1 MPFADAAVQFRHDCR
16 PALLIVRQ
24 VRHARHIWCPAS
36 IPPSVPGLSR
46 ATRSSLGGTQPQHC
60 ETGHVRVVLVT
71 PGFPT
76 SLEDH
81 HKPFLADHARALA
94 GAGADVTVVCPAH
107 PDAPR
112 RHEVGG
118 VEVRRVR
125 FAPASVEARVALGE
139 SYRVFSGLS
148 ALWVIPMIA
157 KLTLAAARQA
167 RRGSSGSLGSAVSG
181 NHIGTGASNGGSIGD
196 GAVIHGHWWFP
207 CGLVAVAAAG
217 LAGRRRASVVHIH
230 GSDAAV
236 TTNAVHRWL
245 ARRVLRRAA
254 AVVTVSEELRDW
266 ASSLVQR
273 RGGRSPRS
281 RADGTDGGRPRARS
295 RALQPLP
302 DIERAGQRSGPAL
315 QVVSMPVG
323 VDRLGPATPTPSDGP
338 VVALG
343 RLMAEKGFDVL
354 IEAVALVDAT
364 QRPEVVIVGD
374 GPDRSLLEALALRR
388 GVNATFAGAVA
399 PGEVGEW
406 YRRARLVCVPSRR
419 EGFGMITAE
428 ALAAG
433 RPVVA
438 TNVGAAPQFITDGV
452 NGCLVPPDKAEALS
466 AALTK
471 ALQSDFSTSA
481 ASSAAAP
488 APFGPADHAAALLE
502 IYAELSQN

>member
-1 MPFADAAVQFRHDCR
+1 M
-16 PALLIVRQ
+16 
-24 VRHARHIWCPAS
+24 
-36 IPPSVPGLSR
+36 
-46 ATRSSLGGTQPQHC
+46 
-60 ETGHVRVVLVT
+60 VLVT

-76 SLEDH
+76 SLDDH

-94 GAGADVTVVCPAH
+94 GAGAHVTVVCPSH
-107 PDAPR
+107 PDAPS

-157 KLTLAAARQA
+157 KLTLSAARQA
-167 RRGSSGSLGSAVSG
+167 RHRSG
-181 NHIGTGASNGGSIGD
+181 D
-196 GAVIHGHWWFP
+196 EAVIHGHWWFP
-207 CGLVAVAAAG
+207 CGLVTVAAAA
-217 LAGRRRASVVHIH
+217 LAGRRTASVVHVH

-245 ARRVLRRAA
+245 GRRVLRRAT

-266 ASSLVQR
+266 ASSLVQQ
-273 RGGRSPRS
+273 RGG
-281 RADGTDGGRPRARS
+281 
-295 RALQPLP
+295 Q
-302 DIERAGQRSGPAL
+302 Q

-323 VDRLGPATPTPSDGP
+323 VDRLGPVTPTPADGP
-338 VVALG
+338 VVAVG

-354 IEAVALVDAT
+354 IEAVALMDAT
-364 QRPEVVIVGD
+364 QRPDVVIVGD
-374 GPDRSLLEALALRR
+374 GPDRSRLEALALRR

-399 PGEVGEW
+399 PGEIGEW

-428 ALAAG
+428 ALATG

-438 TNVGAAPQFITDGV
+438 TSVGAAPSFITDGT
-452 NGCLVPPDKAEALS
+452 NGCLVPPDNAEALS

-481 ASSAAAP
+481 ASNAAAP
-488 APFGPADHAAALLE
+488 APFGPEAHAAALLE

>member
-1 MPFADAAVQFRHDCR
+1 M
-16 PALLIVRQ
+16 
-24 VRHARHIWCPAS
+24 
-36 IPPSVPGLSR
+36 
-46 ATRSSLGGTQPQHC
+46 
-60 ETGHVRVVLVT
+60 RVVLVT

-76 SLEDH
+76 SLDDH

-94 GAGADVTVVCPAH
+94 AAGAEVTVVCPAH

-148 ALWVIPMIA
+148 ALWVIPMIGRLA
-157 KLTLAAARQA
+157 LAAARQA
-167 RRGSSGSLGSAVSG
+167 RRSSG
-181 NHIGTGASNGGSIGD
+181 D
-196 GAVIHGHWWFP
+196 EAVIHGHWWFP
-207 CGLVAVAAAG
+207 CGLVAVAAAA
-217 LAGRRRASVVHIH
+217 LAGRRTASVVHVH

-236 TTNAVHRWL
+236 TTNPVHRWL
-245 ARRVLRRAA
+245 ARRVLRRSG

-273 RGGRSPRS
+273 RSGR
-281 RADGTDGGRPRARS
+281 
-295 RALQPLP
+295 
-302 DIERAGQRSGPAL
+302 L

-323 VDRLGPATPTPSDGP
+323 VDRLGPATPRPADGP

-354 IEAVALVDAT
+354 IEAVALMDAA

-374 GPDRSLLEALALRR
+374 GPDRDLLEALALRR
-388 GVNATFAGAVA
+388 GVNATFAGAIA
-399 PGEVGEW
+399 PGDVGAW
-406 YRRARLVCVPSRR
+406 YRRARLVCMPSRR

-452 NGCLVPPDKAEALS
+452 NGCLVPPDNADALS

-471 ALQSDFSTSA
+471 ALQSDLSTSA
-481 ASSAAAP
+481 SSSAAALT
-488 APFGPADHAAALLE
+488 PFSSQAHAAALLE
-502 IYAELSQN
+502 IYASLPTAISRDTSA

>member
-1 MPFADAAVQFRHDCR
+1 M
-16 PALLIVRQ
+16 
-24 VRHARHIWCPAS
+24 
-36 IPPSVPGLSR
+36 
-46 ATRSSLGGTQPQHC
+46 
-60 ETGHVRVVLVT
+60 RVVLVA

-76 SLEDH
+76 SLDDH

-94 GAGADVTVVCPAH
+94 AAGAEVTVVCPAH

-112 RHEVGG
+112 RHDVGG
-118 VEVRRVR
+118 VEVHRVR

-157 KLTLAAARQA
+157 RLTLAAARQA
-167 RRGSSGSLGSAVSG
+167 RRRSA
-181 NHIGTGASNGGSIGD
+181 D

-207 CGLVAVAAAG
+207 CGLVAVAAAA
-217 LAGRRRASVVHIH
+217 LAGRRTASAVHVH
-230 GSDAAV
+230 GSDTAV

-245 ARRVLRRAA
+245 ARRVLRRAG
-254 AVVTVSEELRDW
+254 AVITVSEDLQDW

-273 RGGRSPRS
+273 RGGRRPRS
-281 RADGTDGGRPRARS
+281 RADGTEDGQPRTRS
-295 RALQPLP
+295 RALRPLP
-302 DIERAGQRSGPAL
+302 DIERARRRTGPVL

-323 VDRLGPATPTPSDGP
+323 TDRLGPTTPTPADGP
-338 VVALG
+338 VVAVG

-354 IEAVALVDAT
+354 IEAVALMEAT

-374 GPDRSLLEALALRR
+374 GPDRTLLEALALRR

-399 PGEVGEW
+399 PGDVGEW

-438 TNVGAAPQFITDGV
+438 TSVGAAPSLITDGT
-452 NGCLVPPDKAEALS
+452 NGCLVPPDNADALAHS
-466 AALTK
+466 LTK
-471 ALQSDFSTSA
+471 ALQSDLSGSA
-481 ASSAAAP
+481 ASSAIAL
-488 APFGPADHAAALLE
+488 APFSSRAHAVTLLE
-502 IYAELSQN
+502 IYAGLAAPIGKDTGR

>member
-1 MPFADAAVQFRHDCR
+1 M
-16 PALLIVRQ
+16 
-24 VRHARHIWCPAS
+24 
-36 IPPSVPGLSR
+36 
-46 ATRSSLGGTQPQHC
+46 
-60 ETGHVRVVLVT
+60 VLVT

-76 SLEDH
+76 SLDDH

-94 GAGADVTVVCPAH
+94 GAGAHVTVVCPSH
-107 PDAPR
+107 PDAPS

-157 KLTLAAARQA
+157 KLTLSAARQA
-167 RRGSSGSLGSAVSG
+167 RHRSG
-181 NHIGTGASNGGSIGD
+181 D
-196 GAVIHGHWWFP
+196 EAVIHGHWWFP
-207 CGLVAVAAAG
+207 CGLVAVAAAA
-217 LAGRRRASVVHIH
+217 LAGRRTASVVHVH

-245 ARRVLRRAA
+245 GRRVLRRAT

-266 ASSLVQR
+266 ASSLVQQ
-273 RGGRSPRS
+273 RGG
-281 RADGTDGGRPRARS
+281 
-295 RALQPLP
+295 Q
-302 DIERAGQRSGPAL
+302 Q

-323 VDRLGPATPTPSDGP
+323 VDRLGPVTPTPADGP
-338 VVALG
+338 VVAVG

-354 IEAVALVDAT
+354 IEAVALMDAT
-364 QRPEVVIVGD
+364 QRPDVVIVGD
-374 GPDRSLLEALALRR
+374 GPDRSRLEALALRR

-399 PGEVGEW
+399 PGEIGEW

-428 ALAAG
+428 ALATG

-438 TNVGAAPQFITDGV
+438 TSVGAAPSFITDGT
-452 NGCLVPPDKAEALS
+452 NGCLVPPDNAEALS

-481 ASSAAAP
+481 ASNAAAP
-488 APFGPADHAAALLE
+488 APFGPEAHAAALLE